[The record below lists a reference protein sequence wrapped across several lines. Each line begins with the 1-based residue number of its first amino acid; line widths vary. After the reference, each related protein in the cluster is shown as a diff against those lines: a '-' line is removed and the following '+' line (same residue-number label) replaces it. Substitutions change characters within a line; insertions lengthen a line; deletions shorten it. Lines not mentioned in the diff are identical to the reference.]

1 MTFNKINC
9 TIQQKE
15 YTMARRWKPKYKVE
29 CPKCGWTGKRTNR
42 MISKECP
49 KCDFYYPKK
58 SNMIL
63 T

>member
-1 MTFNKINC
+1 
-9 TIQQKE
+9 
-15 YTMARRWKPKYKVE
+15 MARRWKPKYKVE